1 MMVKCWLT
9 SFGEQCFQQQ
19 RRGSRRRRRWR
30 RRRRRRCGSG
40 VQPKRCKAVTK
51 RCRRHRRCRAATIQH
66 IVTICIV
73 SLQNSWHRRS
83 LGWKTVNWN
92 FLPSSLACHKQS
104 RRKWGVGREGN
115 CSLPPDFGR
124 SWSKTFLFKRPW
136 IAKILCHWH
145 IPQPNLVH
153 FLCRKNKNSWIVL
166 VLKKIEFIKAVEFF
180 LFFYFKWTKYG

>member
-19 RRGSRRRRRWR
+19 RRGGWARQCSRRRP
-30 RRRRRRCGSG
+30 RRRCGSG
-40 VQPKRCKAVTK
+40 VQPKRRKAVTK
-51 RCRRHRRCRAATIQH
+51 RCRRRCRTATIQH

-92 FLPSSLACHKQS
+92 FLPSSLACHIQS
-104 RRKWGVGREGN
+104 RRNWGGCREGN

-136 IAKILCHWH
+136 IAKILCHYSIVWFD
-145 IPQPNLVH
+145 I
-153 FLCRKNKNSWIVL
+153 FLNRI
-166 VLKKIEFIKAVEFF
+166 
-180 LFFYFKWTKYG
+180 

>member
-19 RRGSRRRRRWR
+19 RRGSRRRRRR
-30 RRRRRRCGSG
+30 RRQCGSG

-136 IAKILCHWH
+136 IVKILCLWH